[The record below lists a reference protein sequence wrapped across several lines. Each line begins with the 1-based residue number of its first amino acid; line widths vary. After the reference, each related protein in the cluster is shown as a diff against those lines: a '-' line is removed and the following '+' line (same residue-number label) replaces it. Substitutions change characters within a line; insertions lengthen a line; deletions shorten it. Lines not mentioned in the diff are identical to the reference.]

1 MQNITFITNV
11 AKNNLEYTK
20 LLLRSLET
28 NLDNKTHQIIVFVD
42 VDNENSLEYLLS
54 VKKNFHDLTIIHNT
68 VDIPIGYQRNKTI
81 LTQYAKY
88 DIVSY
93 LQSDMV
99 VGPHY
104 DTDILKHAKRGRI
117 LSATRVEPPL
127 HGESAITVT
136 HDFGLH
142 PEDFDLSKWN
152 TFSESIKR
160 DELISFFFAP
170 ITYYKDDWMQLGGY
184 DTVFRRS
191 REDSDFVQR
200 CVHANMELVQT
211 FSANVYHF
219 TCVSSRGKNWF
230 DTSDTQAQERV
241 RLQKIADNI
250 ELRKFIRK
258 WGNFNHG
265 EKPLIKLDADLV
277 LQNYEL
283 QSAYEME
290 PFFSRVWLTS
300 ETDRDILLSEYSN
313 VDTVAN
319 LLWDI
324 SNETWNKYK
333 HLYRTE
339 TFDNIFH
346 VGEPSDYN
354 TKIVVDFNKIKNPN
368 QFLSNLQ
375 NMYDLLKDCDPGQYE
390 LDGVDIFVNSIQTSI
405 PPLVV
410 ENPQFNFNLLKV
422 YE

>member
-20 LLLRSLET
+20 LLLRSLEE
-28 NLDNKTHQIIVFVD
+28 NLDNKQHQIIIFVD
-42 VDNENSLEYLLS
+42 TDNENSLEYLLS
-54 VKKNFHDLTIIHNT
+54 IQKNFHDLTIIHNT
-68 VDIPIGYQRNKTI
+68 TEIPIGYQRNKTL

-99 VGPHY
+99 VGPQY
-104 DTDILKHAKRGRI
+104 DTDILQHVKRGRI

-127 HGESAITVT
+127 HGESAVTVT
-136 HDFGLH
+136 KDFGLH
-142 PEDFDLSKWN
+142 PEDFDMSKWN
-152 TFSESIKR
+152 TFSQSIKK
-160 DELISFFFAP
+160 DELISYFFAP
-170 ITYYKDDWMQLGGY
+170 ITYYKDDWMKLGGY

-200 CVHANMELVQT
+200 CVHANIELVQT
-211 FSANVYHF
+211 LSANVYHF

-230 DTSDTQAQERV
+230 DKSDVKAQERV
-241 RLQKIADNI
+241 KLQTIADNI

-265 EKPLIKLDADLV
+265 EKPLVKLDADLV
-277 LQNYEL
+277 VKNYEL
-283 QSAYEME
+283 QAAYELE
-290 PFFSRVWLTS
+290 PFFTRIWLSS
-300 ETDRDILLSEYSN
+300 EHDRNVLVSEYN
-313 VDTVAN
+313 QFDNIAN
-319 LLWDI
+319 ILWDI
-324 SNETWNKYK
+324 SNETWGEYKY
-333 HLYRTE
+333 LYRTE

-346 VGEPSDYN
+346 VGEPTEYS
-354 TKIVVDFNKIKNPN
+354 TKIVIDFSKIKTPN
-368 QFLSNLQ
+368 QFLSNIQ
-375 NMYDLLKDCDPGQYE
+375 NMYDLLKDCEAGQYE
-390 LDGVDIFVNSIQTSI
+390 LDGVEITVKSIQTII

-410 ENPQFNFNLLKV
+410 ENPPFNFNLLKV